1 MIQFLYDSLE
11 ESSTALPAIASLI
24 RNGYMKTD
32 FELGDLVKFKPASSS
47 LRRPKGLNNLVV
59 VTRLLPASK
68 KFFYGRVC
76 STWEEYLWSYDQ
88 FYLLQKAGN

>member
-1 MIQFLYDSLE
+1 M
-11 ESSTALPAIASLI
+11 
-24 RNGYMKTD
+24 NKD

-47 LRRPKGLNNLVV
+47 FRDPKGLNSLVV

-76 STWEEYLWSYDQ
+76 STWEEHLWSYDQ
-88 FYLLQKAGN
+88 FLMIQKAGN